1 MVRRNTAK
9 ITKRSGRL
17 NIIAII
23 VIMLLVLSVIFL
35 NVSLFYSMIND
46 QAELLGREQLD
57 TVSNRLQIMLKDS
70 EIILRKLASESEN
83 LMQKNVGPAEML
95 RYYTVFKTEP
105 VYSSCKNIYIAG
117 DDWIAAPDFDDPNFV
132 AKDRVWYQGAKKKG
146 AGNTYIS
153 SPYLDVITG
162 SMCFSISILLE
173 DGETV
178 VGVDFGLDTLQT
190 CIGEMS
196 ENGRDPLIVSS
207 AGQIVAYSEANA
219 IGEKLSAAL
228 PKYTAIFRNIVS
240 SGEKTMYFNASIAG
254 TDSTVYYNCIANE
267 WYLISVVSNSVLYMD
282 SYFQLIR
289 NSLLSLGIV
298 AAVVIMY
305 AVTFR
310 SRQRTEKTLVTFERL
325 FSDMSAELRAPMK
338 TIARY
343 CEDPAVKDDDATVK
357 LRGAAINIENILT
370 DVMSAASKS
379 EPNMM
384 RNARRYENKHKKH
397 SFSDMRNKLVM
408 VGVIVILTV
417 TMAVSIVLYTYAVI
431 GGGDN
436 RMAGDVNGYV
446 SELNIWITEQKST
459 VDMFAKSISAS
470 PELLS
475 DYDRTVT
482 WLNRIT
488 RQYDDISV
496 TYMANPEW
504 EHTVV
509 MNNGWEPDKG
519 WLVEERQ
526 WYIDTMASEKED
538 GFNIS
543 TPYFDEQTGLYC
555 VTFSER
561 VYDMN
566 GSFLGVFAADFYLDK
581 LIDILGKSYSD
592 IGYAFLIDSSGRI
605 INHPN
610 KDFELSADNSVSI
623 EQAGYIDVIY
633 ADKVVFMTDYDG
645 ARKAAISKSEP
656 MSNFNIICIRDA
668 FAIYGEIARFNTLNV
683 LLFIICIG
691 SIIYILYT
699 QMKWQ
704 KKANELL
711 REAADTAERA
721 GKAKS
726 QFLAQMSHEIRTP
739 INAVLGMNEM
749 ILRESG
755 SGNIIEYSEN
765 IQNAGR
771 TLLSLINSIL
781 DFSKIEDGKMEIVPV
796 NYDTASMINDLVNMI
811 QDRAVRKGLEL
822 RLEIDPRL
830 PKTMYGDDV
839 RLRQVITNLLTNAVK
854 YTDTGTVWFR
864 MVVQSMESSSVIL
877 HVEVEDTGIGIRE
890 EDMNGLFSSFQRLD
904 LEKNRNVEGTG
915 LGMSIVTKLLVMM
928 KSELKVTSVYGE
940 GSRFWFD
947 IMQGVAESDGIGDY
961 TRRLAESRNSERE
974 GMYVYA
980 PDARVLI
987 VDDNNMNLM
996 VAKGLM
1002 KRTGM
1007 RIDTA
1012 LSGNEGIKLAGE
1024 HFYDIIFLD
1033 HMMPELDGIET
1044 LDLLKE
1050 RGLVPKGTAIVMMTA
1065 NAIVGAKEEYLNAG
1079 FDDYLS
1085 KPIDVK
1091 QMEKL
1096 LSKFIPAEKLSYRNE
1111 RGDAVPSGSGDRALS
1126 RVDKAPEV
1134 KVSRLDRL
1142 KLIPELDIA
1151 AGLRYCM
1158 NDEGFYTE
1166 LVRAYIDNNRLAALD
1181 TPYDPEDPGEHR
1193 ADVIKVMNASRSI
1206 GAASVAKAAKELAD
1220 VLAGD
1225 DSRLVREKH
1234 RDLLKSYRRLLGAIS
1249 NALK

>member
-1 MVRRNTAK
+1 MIKRGSGKTAK
-9 ITKRSGRL
+9 RARRI

-23 VIMLLVLSVIFL
+23 VIILLVLSVIFL
-35 NVSLFYSMIND
+35 NVSLFYNMIND
-46 QAELLGREQLD
+46 QTDLLGREQLD
-57 TVSNRLQIMLKDS
+57 TASNRLQLMLKDS
-70 EIILRKLASESEN
+70 EITLRKLAAESES

-95 RYYTVFKTEP
+95 RYFTVFKTEAA
-105 VYSSCKNIYIAG
+105 YSSCKNIYIAG
-117 DDWIAAPDFDDPNFV
+117 DDWIAAPDLDDPGFV
-132 AKDRVWYQGAKKKG
+132 AKDRVWYQGARKKG
-146 AGNTYIS
+146 VGNPYIS
-153 SPYLDVITG
+153 SPYLDLI
-162 SMCFSISILLE
+162 SECMCFSISMLLE
-173 DGETV
+173 DRETV
-178 VGVDFGLDTLQT
+178 VGVDFDLDTLQS
-190 CIGEMS
+190 CIGEIT
-196 ENGRDPLIVSS
+196 ENGRDALIVSS
-207 AGQIVAYSEANA
+207 AGQIVAYSEENA

-228 PKYTAIFRNIVS
+228 PRYTTIFQNIVS
-240 SGEKTMYFNASIAG
+240 SGEESMYFNTTIAG
-254 TDSTVYYNCIANE
+254 VDSTVYYNCIAGE

-289 NSLLSLGIV
+289 NSLLSIGIV
-298 AAVVIMY
+298 AAAVIMY

-343 CEDPAVKDDDATVK
+343 CEDASVKDDDATVK
-357 LRGAAINIENILT
+357 LRGAAISIENVLS
-370 DVMSAASKS
+370 DVMAAASAS
-379 EPNMM
+379 DPNIS
-384 RNARRYENKHKKH
+384 RKNSATARKTRKGGL
-397 SFSDMRNKLVM
+397 SDSRNKFVM
-408 VGVIVILTV
+408 FGVIIILTV
-417 TMAVSIVLYTYAVI
+417 TMTVSILLYTYAVI
-431 GGGDN
+431 AGGDN
-436 RMAGDVNGYV
+436 RMNGDVNGYV
-446 SELNIWITEQKST
+446 SELNNWITEQKST
-459 VDMFAKSISAS
+459 VDMFAKSISAA
-470 PELLS
+470 PDMLS

-482 WLNRIT
+482 WLNDIT
-488 RQYDDISV
+488 KQYEDISV

-504 EHTVV
+504 EHTIL
-509 MNNGWEPDKG
+509 MNNRWEPEKG
-519 WLVEERQ
+519 WRVDERQ
-526 WYIDTMASEKED
+526 WYIDTIASEKEN

-543 TPYFDEQTGLYC
+543 SPYFDVQTGLYC

-561 VYDMN
+561 VYDMSGN
-566 GSFLGVFAADFYLDK
+566 FLGIFAADFYLDK
-581 LIDILGKSYSD
+581 LIDILGKSYTD
-592 IGYAFLIDSSGRI
+592 IGYAFLTDSSGRI

-610 KDFELSADNSVSI
+610 KDYELSEENSVSI

-668 FAIYGEIARFNTLNV
+668 FAIYGEIARFNILYMV
-683 LLFIICIG
+683 LFGICIA
-691 SIIYILYT
+691 SIIYILNT

-721 GKAKS
+721 GRAKS

-739 INAVLGMNEM
+739 INAVLGLNEM
-749 ILRESG
+749 ILRESDNR
-755 SGNIIEYSEN
+755 SIIEYSEN

-822 RLEIDPRL
+822 RLEIDPKL
-830 PKTMYGDDV
+830 PRTMYGDDV

-864 MVVQSMESSSVIL
+864 MVVQSMESSSIIL

-890 EDMNGLFSSFQRLD
+890 EDMNGLFNSFQRFD

-915 LGMSIVTKLLVMM
+915 LGMSIVTRLLVMM

-947 IMQGVAESDGIGDY
+947 IMQGVADPGGLGDY
-961 TRRLAESRNSERE
+961 TQRLAESRSAERE

-987 VDDNNMNLM
+987 VDDNNMNLL

-1024 HFYDIIFLD
+1024 NFYDIIFLD
-1033 HMMPELDGIET
+1033 HMMPELDGVET
-1044 LDLLKE
+1044 LELLRERDLI
-1050 RGLVPKGTAIVMMTA
+1050 PKGTAVVMMTA

-1096 LSKFIPAEKLSYRNE
+1096 LAKFIPAEKVSYRTEDGGAAPAGRAGKHIPNE
-1111 RGDAVPSGSGDRALS
+1111 E
-1126 RVDKAPEV
+1126 KAPGV
-1134 KVSRLDRL
+1134 SVSRLDRL

-1151 AGLRYCM
+1151 SGLRYCM
-1158 NDEGFYTE
+1158 NDEGFYVE
-1166 LVRAYIDNNRLAALD
+1166 MVRAYYDNNRLMALD
-1181 TPYDPEDPGEHR
+1181 TPYDPDKPDDYR
-1193 ADVIKVMNASRSI
+1193 ADVVKVMNDSRSI
-1206 GAASVAKAAKELAD
+1206 GASAVAKAAKELAD

-1234 RDLLKSYRRLLGAIS
+1234 RDLLKGYRRLLGAIG